1 MTLGMRIQGDAYRA
15 MRVACHGA
23 VLIVPEIPDDAWR
36 LAVLRRAL
44 DKGALPWQ
52 SLVPYTD
59 AQIMSA
65 LRRIFPDRR
74 EVMPRRGNPN
84 RGPT

>member
-44 DKGALPWQ
+44 DSGMMPWQ
-52 SLVPYTD
+52 TVAPYSD

-65 LRRIFPDRR
+65 LRRIFPDRHK
-74 EVMPRRGNPN
+74 P
-84 RGPT
+84 